1 MKQIIKRLLPPVALG
16 AAVAALS
23 WWWRYNWLP
32 PAMWED
38 VTVAAGIHPPESAFP
53 LMWHTIVSPLFR
65 WLSPATAIRALMLAG
80 HLALG
85 LLTVM
90 LCFILS
96 ATQPWMMNGR
106 MQRTG
111 WGRRVVRLMLMQGVV
126 LFVCSD
132 PVWEAAQVFGP
143 TMFHL
148 LMFVAALL
156 VFVRFAWH
164 GGRVLP
170 WYFTMLILGMLAAE
184 TPAGVLFVILC
195 LVASFVRS
203 NMEGDV
209 AANPLADPFV
219 RTIAMRR
226 MTLAAFV
233 GWLFAVG
240 VNAAYFTLA
249 DGFEALGWTG
259 FEFVTKYL
267 FHYVETSSSAA
278 TVIGWMLTLI
288 VVVAPL
294 ALAIFHVGRA
304 MDDEHFLPYWSGA
317 LFVII
322 GAISFLQLAGWRT
335 FWFWSWTGEIEAVHS
350 PLMRC
355 LCSLGSAQ
363 VFTFALCVLGVEIY
377 FRNYRRIAAL
387 KYQASVEDT
396 EHGALTM
403 NSLRR
408 FSRLG
413 RVIVGCEPFAL
424 LLLVVPMRM
433 QTTERQIVGILH
445 DCAART
451 VEESGDAKYLFT
463 DGSLDAA
470 IELCAAEKGSSV
482 RAYSLVAGPSPRAC
496 YIRARG
502 IADKEDREMLE
513 ANAVDALRTWLRM
526 KPGRMKDVAMQIGFE
541 LWTRDLTLP
550 ECAGLVARPGG
561 FPAGVVEAGTKAAH
575 AIAERMLAVYKRDE
589 GLSRIAP
596 PLRRLFMLTQWR
608 VARLSR
614 IRADRLDA
622 QSQAEQKKGDDASRR
637 KLEELKAAALKESE
651 LADQLDEGNPSFT
664 RIRQQLEMVNH
675 GPSFRLTPREGLKL
689 GLDRADFRMAE
700 MFARQVLVS
709 DPDDANANF
718 ALGMYYFGREQY
730 VRAEAHFQRS
740 LMAQPENPAIL
751 NNLAVAQLRLGRLD
765 EAEKNARHA
774 LRVRPNG
781 PETKRALENI
791 LKAKSEVEA
800 RRRLDPETRP

>member
-1 MKQIIKRLLPPVALG
+1 MKQIVKRLLPPVALG
-16 AAVAALS
+16 AAVALLS
-23 WWWRYNWLP
+23 WWWRYDWLP

-38 VTVAAGIHPPESAFP
+38 VVVAAGIHPPESAFP

-65 WLSPATAIRALMLAG
+65 LFSPTTAIRMLMLAG
-80 HLALG
+80 HVALG

-96 ATQPWMMNGR
+96 ATQPWVMNGR

-132 PVWEAAQVFGP
+132 PVWDAAQVFGP

-148 LMFVAALL
+148 LMVMAALL

-184 TPAGVLFVILC
+184 TPAGVLFVVLC

-209 AANPLADPFV
+209 AVNPLADPFV

-233 GWLFAVG
+233 GWLLAVG
-240 VNAAYFTLA
+240 VNAAYFTLS

-259 FEFVTKYL
+259 FDFVTKYL
-267 FHYVETSSSAA
+267 FHYVETTSSAA
-278 TVIGWMLTLI
+278 TVIGWMLALI

-304 MDDEHFLPYWSGA
+304 TDDEHFLPYWSGA

-413 RVIVGCEPFAL
+413 R
-424 LLLVVPMRM
+424 
-433 QTTERQIVGILH
+433 
-445 DCAART
+445 
-451 VEESGDAKYLFT
+451 
-463 DGSLDAA
+463 
-470 IELCAAEKGSSV
+470 
-482 RAYSLVAGPSPRAC
+482 
-496 YIRARG
+496 
-502 IADKEDREMLE
+502 IAS
-513 ANAVDALRTWLRM
+513 A
-526 KPGRMKDVAMQIGFE
+526 
-541 LWTRDLTLP
+541 
-550 ECAGLVARPGG
+550 
-561 FPAGVVEAGTKAAH
+561 
-575 AIAERMLAVYKRDE
+575 
-589 GLSRIAP
+589 
-596 PLRRLFMLTQWR
+596 
-608 VARLSR
+608 
-614 IRADRLDA
+614 
-622 QSQAEQKKGDDASRR
+622 
-637 KLEELKAAALKESE
+637 
-651 LADQLDEGNPSFT
+651 
-664 RIRQQLEMVNH
+664 
-675 GPSFRLTPREGLKL
+675 
-689 GLDRADFRMAE
+689 
-700 MFARQVLVS
+700 
-709 DPDDANANF
+709 
-718 ALGMYYFGREQY
+718 
-730 VRAEAHFQRS
+730 
-740 LMAQPENPAIL
+740 
-751 NNLAVAQLRLGRLD
+751 
-765 EAEKNARHA
+765 
-774 LRVRPNG
+774 
-781 PETKRALENI
+781 
-791 LKAKSEVEA
+791 
-800 RRRLDPETRP
+800 

>member
-1 MKQIIKRLLPPVALG
+1 MKKIIKRLLPPITLGVVVAF
-16 AAVAALS
+16 LS
-23 WWWRYNWLP
+23 WWWRYDWLP
-32 PAMWED
+32 PSAWED
-38 VTVAAGIHPPESAFP
+38 MAVAAGIHPPESVFP
-53 LMWHTIVSPLFR
+53 LMWHAMASVIFR
-65 WLSPATAIRALMLAG
+65 WLSPEAAISALMLAG
-80 HLALG
+80 HIALG
-85 LLTVM
+85 FLTVM

-96 ATQPWMMNGR
+96 ATQPWVMNGR

-148 LMFVAALL
+148 LMVVAALL

-184 TPAGVLFVILC
+184 TPAGVLFVVLC
-195 LVASFVRS
+195 LVAAFVRS
-203 NMEGDV
+203 GMDDNV
-209 AANPLADPFV
+209 AVNPLADPFV

-226 MTLAAFV
+226 MTLAAFL

-240 VNAAYFTLA
+240 VNATYFTLS
-249 DGFEALGWTG
+249 DGFEALGWNG
-259 FEFVTKYL
+259 FEFVIKYL
-267 FHYVETSSSAA
+267 YHYVEVSSSAA
-278 TVIGWMLTLI
+278 TAVGWMLALI

-304 MDDEHFLPYWSGA
+304 TDDEHFLPYWSGA

-387 KYQASVEDT
+387 KYQASIEDT
-396 EHGALTM
+396 EHGAVTV

-413 RVIVGCEPFAL
+413 RVVVGCEPFVL
-424 LLLVVPMRM
+424 LLLVVPLRM
-433 QTTERQIVGILH
+433 QTTEREIVSILH
-445 DCAART
+445 DCASRT
-451 VEESGDAKYLFT
+451 VEECGDAKYLFT

-482 RAYSLVAGPSPRAC
+482 HAYSLVSGPSPRAC

-502 IADKEDREMLE
+502 VADKEDREMLE
-513 ANAVDALRTWLRM
+513 ANATDALRTWLRM
-526 KPGRMKDVAMQIGFE
+526 KPGRMKDVAMQMGFE

-561 FPAGVVEAGTKAAH
+561 FPAGVVDAGAKAAR

-589 GLSRIAP
+589 NLSRIAP

-614 IRADRLDA
+614 VRADRLDA
-622 QSQAEQKKGDDASRR
+622 QSQAEQKKGDAVSVS
-637 KLEELKAAALKESE
+637 KAEALKSAAIKESE

-664 RIRQQLEMVNH
+664 RIRQQLEMVNQ
-675 GPSFRLTPREGLKL
+675 GPTFRLTPREGLKL

-700 MFARQVLVS
+700 MFARQVLTT

-730 VRAEAHFQRS
+730 ARAEAHFQRS
-740 LMAQPENPAIL
+740 LMSQPENPAIL

-765 EAEKNARHA
+765 AAEKNARHA

-791 LKAKSEVEA
+791 LKAKAEMEQRRSIEA
-800 RRRLDPETRP
+800 GANP